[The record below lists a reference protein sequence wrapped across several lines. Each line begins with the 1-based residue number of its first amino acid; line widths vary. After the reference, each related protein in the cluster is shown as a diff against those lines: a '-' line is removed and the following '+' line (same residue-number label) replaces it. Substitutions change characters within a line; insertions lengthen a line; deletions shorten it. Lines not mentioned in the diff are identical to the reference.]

1 MVYGIGFD
9 TRSNAAA
16 HACARSDA
24 HSSTGCHTYA
34 CSTDADTYAD
44 ANAYTA
50 DTDTYAGCRPT
61 DISQ

>member
-1 MVYGIGFD
+1 MCIRD
-9 TRSNAAA
+9 S
-16 HACARSDA
+16 
-24 HSSTGCHTYA
+24 SSTGCHTYA

-44 ANAYTA
+44 ANAYPADANAYTA